1 MIQSLN
7 GSVAQF
13 CNSLTLSFLAVT
25 VYKTP
30 KGGIPMSGYTI
41 IDVDTH
47 VTETPDGL
55 LRIIGIASA
64 VIGVVVVWFVRG

>member
-1 MIQSLN
+1 MSDFL
-7 GSVAQF
+7 VAIG
-13 CNSLTLSFLAVT
+13 LVLALE
-25 VYKTP
+25 
-30 KGGIPMSGYTI
+30 GILFAAFPGAVKQAM
-41 IDVDTH
+41 TH

>member
-1 MIQSLN
+1 MSDFL
-7 GSVAQF
+7 VAIG
-13 CNSLTLSFLAVT
+13 LVLALE
-25 VYKTP
+25 
-30 KGGIPMSGYTI
+30 GILFAAFPGPVKQAMA
-41 IDVDTH
+41 H